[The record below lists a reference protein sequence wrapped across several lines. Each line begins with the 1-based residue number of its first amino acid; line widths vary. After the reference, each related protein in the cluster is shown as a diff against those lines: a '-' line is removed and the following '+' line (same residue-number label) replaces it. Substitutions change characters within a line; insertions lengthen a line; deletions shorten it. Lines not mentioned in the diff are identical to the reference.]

1 MKKYGLH
8 GALRAQPGQG
18 AQLADILLEAARLM
32 QEAKGCQL
40 YLISKD
46 FEEADQIWVTEVWE
60 STAAH
65 DQSLQDE
72 RVRALIAR
80 AMPLLATPPAG
91 GRKLEVLGG
100 AGLAPAP
107 VDR

>member
-1 MKKYGLH
+1 MSKYGLH

-18 AQLADILLEAARLM
+18 PRLADILLEAAQLM
-32 QEAKGCQL
+32 QEAQGCQL

-46 FEEADQIWVTEVWE
+46 LEDADQIWVTEVWE

-65 DQSLQDE
+65 NRSLQDE
-72 RVRALIAR
+72 RVRALITQAT
-80 AMPLLATPPAG
+80 PLLATPPAG

-100 AGLAPAP
+100 AGLVPAL
-107 VDR
+107 R